1 MDKQQ
6 QLILAHSST
15 LELEKRLRTLDFVY
29 HVTEDRQTRQKMLL
43 FIDEIKIELK
53 QRGLNVRN
61 SRR

>member
-15 LELEKRLRTLDFVY
+15 LELEKRLRTLDSVY